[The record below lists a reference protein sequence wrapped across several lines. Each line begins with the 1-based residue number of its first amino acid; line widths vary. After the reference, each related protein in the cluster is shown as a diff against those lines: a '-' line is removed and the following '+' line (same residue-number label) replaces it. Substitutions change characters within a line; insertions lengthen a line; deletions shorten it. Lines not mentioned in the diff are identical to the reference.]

1 MQFGGKMSRLQVY
14 SDGGVRRLEN
24 EYSLAAEP
32 LSNPMASGQIRP
44 ADRIRGTHRDGSL
57 LLKFIRVAEALE
69 V

>member
-14 SDGGVRRLEN
+14 SDGGLRRLEN

-32 LSNPMASGQIRP
+32 LSNPMASGQIHLP
-44 ADRIRGTHRDGSL
+44 IVSAGPHRDGSL